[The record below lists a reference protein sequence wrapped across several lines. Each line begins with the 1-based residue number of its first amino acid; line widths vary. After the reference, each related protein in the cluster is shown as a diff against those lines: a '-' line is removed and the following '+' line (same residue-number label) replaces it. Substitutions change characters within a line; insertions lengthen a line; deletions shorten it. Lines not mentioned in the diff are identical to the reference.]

1 MRNKDLRE
9 GAASRRDGHVLIID
23 DDADIRASLDS
34 LFRSADLVVTT
45 FEDPSEF
52 LEARL
57 PDAPTCLV
65 LDVRLRTSDGLEFQ
79 KYLLE
84 SGINI
89 PVIIITGHG
98 DIPMTVKGMK
108 AGAVDF
114 LAKPFTDEAML
125 RAVLDALDV
134 SRCRADEQQKLG
146 ETRLLY
152 ASLSPREKEVMSL
165 VASGLM
171 NKQIA
176 GELDLSLITVKIHRA
191 NVMRKMAAQS
201 LADLVR
207 LADLLN
213 IRDRTISRYGTR
225 H

>member
-1 MRNKDLRE
+1 MTNKDLHE
-9 GAASRRDGHVLIID
+9 GSTTRRHGHVLIID
-23 DDADIRASLDS
+23 DDGGIRASLDS
-34 LFRSADLVVTT
+34 LFRSADLHVTA
-45 FEDPSEF
+45 FSDPSEF
-52 LEARL
+52 LEATL
-57 PDAPTCLV
+57 PDAPSCLV

-84 SGINI
+84 SEINM

-125 RAVLDALDV
+125 RAVFDALEV
-134 SRCRADEQQKLG
+134 SKYRADEQRRLA

-152 ASLSPREKEVMSL
+152 ATLSPREKEVMSL

-213 IRDRTISRYGTR
+213 IRDRAISRFSPND
-225 H
+225 